1 MMLPPVAELARFVEV
16 ERWNPCWDDQEGWP
30 AVSDHSG
37 TFEALRKD
45 GAAAVQRALG
55 LELSAVGWSEVDALV
70 KELAVA
76 FDARDVHVMAEAILD
91 LDGLRWPSQQEGGAT
106 STPPP
111 DTRTESM
118 KLVHRLVPPDK
129 TDKPRTGS
137 GI

>member
-1 MMLPPVAELARFVEV
+1 MTEP
-16 ERWNPCWDDQEGWP
+16 
-30 AVSDHSG
+30 SG

-45 GAAAVQRALG
+45 GAAAVHRALG
-55 LELSAVGWSEVDALV
+55 LELSAAGWSEVDALV

-91 LDGLRWPSQQEGGAT
+91 LDGLRGPSQQEGGAT

-129 TDKPRTGS
+129 ANRASKAGKADEPRAGS
-137 GI
+137 GT